1 MIVFTS
7 VFVLYSFIVNARI
20 ISSIDNLNYG
30 LLLFVLLSILFREI
44 FIIICTN
51 YINNDHPQSSAP
63 RKSSRNPERAIRVA
77 GPPWPGIW

>member
-51 YINNDHPQSSAP
+51 YINNISDIRNNWIYFVNLINIISYLFKN
-63 RKSSRNPERAIRVA
+63 RKNDNL
-77 GPPWPGIW
+77 